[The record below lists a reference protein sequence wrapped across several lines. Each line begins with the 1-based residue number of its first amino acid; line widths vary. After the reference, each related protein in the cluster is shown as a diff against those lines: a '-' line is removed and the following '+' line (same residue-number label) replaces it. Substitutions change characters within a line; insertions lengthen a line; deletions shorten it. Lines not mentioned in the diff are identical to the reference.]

1 MKKNVLPA
9 PRKGRPPSEMA
20 ASHAAIMDAVYALLQ
35 EKSVRDLTME
45 EIAERARV
53 GKPTLYKWWPTK
65 ATLVLAMLCE
75 RMAPNLEKPTVLTAE
90 ESLRF
95 RVRRLIDAFNGPFGQ
110 IVAGLIAE
118 GQSEPAVLQE
128 FFGRW
133 VSPRRTATI
142 ADLQRGKDAG
152 ELQAETEPELL
163 NDAIFGA
170 IYYRLLLR
178 SGPLTRRFGGE
189 LVEHI
194 LRGHGSGR
202 GKGRSD

>member
-1 MKKNVLPA
+1 MKNLTPPA
-9 PRKGRPPSEMA
+9 VRRGRPPSEMA
-20 ASHAAIMDAVYALLQ
+20 ASHAVIMDAVYALLQ

-45 EIAERARV
+45 AVAKRAGV

-75 RMAPNLEKPTVLTAE
+75 RMAPKLEKPTVLTAE

-95 RVRRLIDAFNGPFGQ
+95 RARSLIKAFNGPFGR

-128 FFGRW
+128 FFDRW
-133 VSPRRTATI
+133 ISPRRNATI
-142 ADLQRGKDAG
+142 TDLQRGKDAG
-152 ELQAETEPELL
+152 ELRSETEPALL

-170 IYYRLLLR
+170 IYYRMLLR
-178 SGPLTRRFGGE
+178 SGPLTRRFGE
-189 LVEHI
+189 DLVEQVI
-194 LRGHGSGR
+194 LGHRAGNA
-202 GKGRSD
+202 RS